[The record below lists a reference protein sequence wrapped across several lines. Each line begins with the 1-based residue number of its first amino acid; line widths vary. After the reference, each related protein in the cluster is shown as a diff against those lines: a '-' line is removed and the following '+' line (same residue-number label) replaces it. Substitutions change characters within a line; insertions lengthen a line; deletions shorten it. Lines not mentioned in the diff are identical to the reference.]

1 MRGSPREDESHGQ
14 RERSS
19 HQNPRRKIL
28 DGFPGLKLRAVPPAP
43 RAHPPTPLTGD
54 SGSRGH
60 ATTRK
65 LGFPLRS
72 EETQTPQGT
81 TPLPSRRSRASQ
93 RRLGGVARHNSPLRP
108 APPSFPPR
116 VEPSEPVPAPESP
129 RAETKVPGAPSRGE
143 RFGGATGG
151 SDVTPFP
158 VRRIMNDG

>member
-19 HQNPRRKIL
+19 DQNPRRKIL

-72 EETQTPQGT
+72 EETQTPRELHHFPRGGLEPPRGGWEGSLVT
-81 TPLPSRRSRASQ
+81 THHSAPL
-93 RRLGGVARHNSPLRP
+93 LRP
-108 APPSFPPR
+108 FPR

-143 RFGGATGG
+143 RFGGATAG